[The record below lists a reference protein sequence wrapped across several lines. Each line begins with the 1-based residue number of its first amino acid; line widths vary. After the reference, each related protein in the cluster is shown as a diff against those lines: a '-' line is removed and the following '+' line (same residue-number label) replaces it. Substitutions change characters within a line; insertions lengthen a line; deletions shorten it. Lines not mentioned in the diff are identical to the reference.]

1 MDLPPAFTSVCLRA
15 SCLALI
21 VTLLAAL
28 PGCARLSSS
37 SGAPPAAVADGQ
49 PLAATNRTK
58 PSRPPPVKPITLAPT
73 VLTNPP
79 PRYPLITPL
88 ESVFGRVVSVNAQA
102 QFVVVDFFFN
112 SLPSPGQR
120 LAVFRLGRRVGEV
133 RASVWA
139 KGGRM
144 AADILNGDA
153 QVGDE
158 VRAEE
163 RTE

>member
-1 MDLPPAFTSVCLRA
+1 MDLPPVFTLVCLRA
-15 SCLALI
+15 AGLAVAAALI
-21 VTLLAAL
+21 AAL
-28 PGCARLSSS
+28 PGCARPSSS
-37 SGAPPAAVADGQ
+37 SGASPAATGA
-49 PLAATNRTK
+49 ATTATNRTN
-58 PSRPPPVKPITLAPT
+58 PPRPPPVKPVTLAPT
-73 VLTNPP
+73 VLTNAL
-79 PRYPLITPL
+79 RYPLITPL
-88 ESVFGRVVSVNAQA
+88 ESVFGRVVSVNTQA

-112 SLPSPGQR
+112 RLPSPGQH

-153 QVGDE
+153 QVGDD